1 LNPALTAIVGHQQS
15 MRVPLANIGRHLGS
29 EPNTPS
35 LVVEVSDYPVIA
47 HTGIIIA
54 GVLSGSPPAKPE
66 P

>member
-1 LNPALTAIVGHQQS
+1 

-47 HTGIIIA
+47 HTVIIIA